1 MCNRYFPFF
10 FPLMSAPQFGQ
21 KLYSLVDLQPQLEH
35 LQDIE
40 PLSYQYPRF
49 SSIVSAMSTSSNASA
64 MCCLANLIKLAFCIF
79 FLAFFNVGITVLC
92 SAQMQS
98 VCFVIFSAYI
108 TFDNCENMW
117 RFILWIHSTSFF
129 AEVLLDI
136 FNHFYVL

>member
-10 FPLMSAPQFGQ
+10 FLLMSAPQFGQ
-21 KLYSLVDLQPQLEH
+21 KLYSFVDLHPQLEH

-49 SSIVSAMSTSSNASA
+49 SSIVSAMSTSSSASA
-64 MCCLANLIKLAFCIF
+64 MCCLANLIRLAFCIF
-79 FLAFFNVGITVLC
+79 FLAFSNVGITILC

-98 VCFVIFSAYI
+98 VCFVIFPAYI
-108 TFDNCENMW
+108 TFDNCENMGW
-117 RFILWIHSTSFF
+117 FILGIHSASFF